1 MNKETFIK
9 GNVPSSKNSKV
20 KTSKGIF
27 HSKTVMNYV
36 RSLGIQHY
44 SPSKKEV
51 KGYVNR
57 PNLFL
62 FYLGSSFIEELKN
75 TPKPIKL
82 GFYFRRKNK
91 NKGDFN
97 NLTQIITDL
106 LTAHDLIEDD
116 DMSNLLIYPLAEGF
130 TYDKIN
136 PGVTLKILNND
147 FTI

>member
-1 MNKETFIK
+1 MSKETFIK

-27 HSKTVMNYV
+27 HSKTVMNYI

-51 KGYVNR
+51 KEYANR

-62 FYLGSSFIEELKN
+62 FYLGESFIEELKN

-82 GFYFRRKNK
+82 GFYFRRKNR

-97 NLTQIITDL
+97 NLTQILTDL
-106 LTAHDLIEDD
+106 LTAHNLIEDD
-116 DMSNLLIYPLAEGF
+116 DMENLLPYPIDNGF
-130 TYDKIN
+130 TYDKSN
-136 PGVTLKILNND
+136 PGVVLKILN
-147 FTI
+147 